1 MPNLAATV
9 QSNDI
14 HLIMR
19 PQRYLPL
26 IFIVSFFSS
35 AHAVSC
41 SCIHE
46 QGSLEEQVTAAFSS
60 ASNVLW
66 AKAESTQE
74 MSFGQQGSNT
84 SQTKKNSNPGQMQ
97 RTQFVAVESW
107 KGSHPKRFSTEV
119 ALVCCVCGYRFVK
132 DKEYLLYLHSGPN
145 EDGYYR
151 ASVCTRTK
159 PINSTTKQEIEVLRE
174 LSLAHEEKKRT
185 PTCHGTR

>member
-1 MPNLAATV
+1 
-9 QSNDI
+9 
-14 HLIMR
+14 
-19 PQRYLPL
+19 
-26 IFIVSFFSS
+26 
-35 AHAVSC
+35 
-41 SCIHE
+41 
-46 QGSLEEQVTAAFSS
+46 
-60 ASNVLW
+60 
-66 AKAESTQE
+66 
-74 MSFGQQGSNT
+74 
-84 SQTKKNSNPGQMQ
+84 MQ